1 MLAARP
7 VSVNRTPRGAARGLP
22 VRVRAS
28 AVATPSEEEMP
39 NKYVSQVISSPPV
52 DKEEYSG
59 RFLRES
65 IAQAK
70 AEPKRKV
77 KAAPVAKTGFG
88 GGGKAPP
95 VAKRSDAELIKESS
109 KEYDKLCEKQAKQN
123 IAFLEYVVSVRD
135 SGKGQL
141 SDWLP
146 ICQLTVLLPDDDG
159 DDQFEADMG
168 FKKFKP
174 DMHAVVC
181 CAVSQRKAVIAALVR
196 KVVGKSGVKGML
208 QFAYEPEASFRVALT
223 ALGGMEESAAD
234 AAMALLG
241 LEAAAAP
248 AAVRAAYRKAAA
260 LWHPDKFEASGDEER
275 DAAKG
280 KFQRIKEAYETLQSS
295 RIQKGQL
302 YADLGG
308 GERDGFTDALSFE
321 SAAAECDVAT
331 ARGQSAVC
339 ALMVDEAVTPFA
351 VRNIMQA
358 KRAVQ
363 AAAETANET
372 A

>member
-1 MLAARP
+1 M
-7 VSVNRTPRGAARGLP
+7 
-22 VRVRAS
+22 
-28 AVATPSEEEMP
+28 
-39 NKYVSQVISSPPV
+39 
-52 DKEEYSG
+52 
-59 RFLRES
+59 
-65 IAQAK
+65 
-70 AEPKRKV
+70 
-77 KAAPVAKTGFG
+77 
-88 GGGKAPP
+88 
-95 VAKRSDAELIKESS
+95 
-109 KEYDKLCEKQAKQN
+109 
-123 IAFLEYVVSVRD
+123 RD

-181 CAVSQRKAVIAALVR
+181 CAVSQRKAVIAALVRTPLAPWGGVQIERRPPLNPPAPISTQVR

-280 KFQRIKEAYETLQSS
+280 KFQRIKEAYE
-295 RIQKGQL
+295 
-302 YADLGG
+302 
-308 GERDGFTDALSFE
+308 
-321 SAAAECDVAT
+321 
-331 ARGQSAVC
+331 
-339 ALMVDEAVTPFA
+339 
-351 VRNIMQA
+351 VRCEHCPTVMGA
-358 KRAVQ
+358 CMC
-363 AAAETANET
+363 
-372 A
+372 